1 MLLDSSSFISWVK
14 SHSGLQGNELADKL
28 VKQGSQLKGPCPY
41 SNQYFQLFQETIIK
55 SFQNFPTKI
64 GPITGKA
71 GLTVG
76 KLNFDSLT

>member
-1 MLLDSSSFISWVK
+1 SYCVNKSFIINSMLLDSSSFISWVK

-41 SNQYFQLFQETIIK
+41 SNQYFQLFQEKIIK

-64 GPITGKA
+64 WKKFTA
-71 GLTVG
+71 E
-76 KLNFDSLT
+76 